1 MRAILLTLSLF
12 VLCAS
17 NATFLRELADIA
29 TIDKFTFE
37 CNKGLTLPASF
48 KAKTTADGTPV
59 STSIGAVTLHLDG
72 VAAYGTYKVTAMV
85 DKSDETK
92 KYVISSAKGNSW
104 EFVELFELDA
114 TQTTAQTVDSKSDDK
129 KTFKVALKA
138 AVTAVP
144 KFYTNSTDT
153 GKEIPCALDT
163 EKKNVICTPTT
174 TQMDA
179 GSKYTVQYKKP
190 CEPAFTTT
198 GITVE
203 FSESY
208 FMTVTNILLVLAIL
222 F

>member
-1 MRAILLTLSLF
+1 MCLK
-12 VLCAS
+12 S
-17 NATFLRELADIA
+17 N
-29 TIDKFTFE
+29 
-37 CNKGLTLPASF
+37 
-48 KAKTTADGTPV
+48 TAGT
-59 STSIGAVTLHLDG
+59 
-72 VAAYGTYKVTAMV
+72 AAYGTYKVTAMV

-190 CEPAFTTT
+190 CEPAFTT
-198 GITVE
+198 
-203 FSESY
+203 
-208 FMTVTNILLVLAIL
+208 NILLVLAIL